1 METIKGLKAMV
12 LAAGVGSRLD
22 PLTRSTPK
30 PLVPLANR
38 PVMEHILALLKRHN
52 INDIVSNVHHLPEQ
66 VPAYF
71 GDGSNLDMNLTY
83 KHEQILSGDAGGVR
97 SCRKFLQDGTFLV
110 IMGDL
115 ITDADIS
122 YVVEQHKSKG
132 AIATIALQK
141 VADVRHF
148 GVAVTDA
155 DSFIKGFQEK
165 PSPEEAISD
174 LASTGIYVLEP
185 EVFDHM
191 PADGQYGFGRQLF
204 PSLVEKGLPVLG
216 VQVFGYWSDIGTMEN
231 YKLSSFDALKGLI
244 DIELPGQKTQH
255 GWYDSGASVASDCN
269 IDARVLIG
277 KNSRL
282 DPGVTLKGH
291 VIIGDN
297 CHIKSGVV
305 IEDSIIWAGTTVG
318 ANAILIDS
326 VLGNNVEV
334 ADRCVMTGEVT
345 TEPVKLKPVEKTAD
359 LASANVLLSQLQQ
372 PVGAR

>member
-1 METIKGLKAMV
+1 MV

-22 PLTRSTPK
+22 PLTRLTPK

-38 PVMEHILALLKRHN
+38 PVMEHILALLRRHN
-52 INDIVSNVHHLPEQ
+52 ITDIVSNVHHLPEQ
-66 VPAYF
+66 VPTYF
-71 GDGSNLDMNLTY
+71 ADGARLGMNLTY
-83 KHEQILSGDAGGVR
+83 KHEKTLSGDAGGVR
-97 SCRKFLQDGTFLV
+97 SCRSILQDGTFLV

-122 YVVEQHKSKG
+122 YVVEQHKTKG

-148 GVAVTDA
+148 GVAVTDS

-191 PADGQYGFGRQLF
+191 PIDGSYGFGRQLF

-231 YKLSSFDALKGLI
+231 YRTSSFDALKGLI
-244 DIELPGQKTQH
+244 DIEIPGRETSQ
-255 GWYDSGASVASDCN
+255 GWFDTGSSVAANCE
-269 IDARVLIG
+269 IDGRVVLG
-277 KNSRL
+277 KNSRV
-282 DPGVTLKGH
+282 DSGVSLRGN

-297 CHIKSGVV
+297 CHIKSGAVLENTIMWSGV
-305 IEDSIIWAGTTVG
+305 TVG
-318 ANAILIDS
+318 VNSILIDS
-326 VLGNNVEV
+326 ILGDNVDV
-334 ADRCVMTGEVT
+334 ADQTVLTGEVT
-345 TEPVKLKPVEKTAD
+345 TDSIRPLV
-359 LASANVLLSQLQQ
+359 ASQLSRERMVLPQLQQ
-372 PVGAR
+372 SIALR

>member
-1 METIKGLKAMV
+1 METFNGLKAMV

-22 PLTRSTPK
+22 PLTRLTPK

-52 INDIVSNVHHLPEQ
+52 ITTIVSNVHHLPDR

-71 GDGSNLDMNLTY
+71 GDGANRGMSLTY
-83 KHEQILSGDAGGVR
+83 KHESTLSGDAGGVR
-97 SCRKFLQDGTFLV
+97 SCRSFLEGGTFLV

-122 YVVEQHKSKG
+122 YVVEQHKAKG

-148 GVAVTDA
+148 GVAVTDS

-191 PADGQYGFGRQLF
+191 PAEGQYGFGRQLF
-204 PSLVEKGLPVLG
+204 PSLVAKGLPVLG

-231 YKLSSFDALKGLI
+231 YKTSSFDALKGLI
-244 DIELPGQKTQH
+244 DMELPGQLTKQ
-255 GWYDSGASVASDCN
+255 GWLEEGASISAGCDVEGLVMLGKNSRVDSGAS
-269 IDARVLIG
+269 
-277 KNSRL
+277 
-282 DPGVTLKGH
+282 LKGH

-297 CHIKSGVV
+297 CHVKSGAV
-305 IEDSIIWAGTTVG
+305 IENSIIWSGVTIG
-318 ANAILIDS
+318 ANSILIDS
-326 VLGNNVEV
+326 ILGNDVDI
-334 ADRCVMTGEVT
+334 ADQTVLIGEVT
-345 TEPVKLKPVEKTAD
+345 NDSVAPLVIPKVSQENLIGQHMQRPVVF
-359 LASANVLLSQLQQ
+359 
-372 PVGAR
+372 R

>member
-1 METIKGLKAMV
+1 METFSGLKAMV

-22 PLTRSTPK
+22 PLTRLTPK

-38 PVMEHILALLKRHN
+38 PVMEHILSLLKRHN
-52 INDIVSNVHHLPEQ
+52 ITEIVSNVHHLPEQ

-71 GDGSNLDMNLTY
+71 GDGASLGMSLTY
-83 KHEQILSGDAGGVR
+83 RHESILSGDAGGVR

-122 YVVEQHKSKG
+122 YVIEQHKVKG

-148 GVAVTDA
+148 GVAVTDS

-185 EVFDHM
+185 EVFEHM
-191 PADGQYGFGRQLF
+191 PAEGQYGFGRQLF
-204 PSLVEKGLPVLG
+204 PSLVAKGLPVLG

-231 YKLSSFDALKGLI
+231 YKSSSFDALKGLI
-244 DIELPGQKTQH
+244 DMDLPGQLTKQ
-255 GWYDSGASVASDCN
+255 GWLEEGASISSDCDVDGMVMLGKNSRVDSGAS
-269 IDARVLIG
+269 
-277 KNSRL
+277 
-282 DPGVTLKGH
+282 LKGH
-291 VIIGDN
+291 VIVGDN
-297 CHIKSGVV
+297 CQIKSGAVV
-305 IEDSIIWAGTTVG
+305 ENSILWSGTTIG
-318 ANAILIDS
+318 ANAVLIDS
-326 VLGNNVEV
+326 ILGHNVDVAEQSVLI
-334 ADRCVMTGEVT
+334 GEVT
-345 TEPVKLKPVEKTAD
+345 TDSVKPLVLPKVEENHVGHFAQRPVAF
-359 LASANVLLSQLQQ
+359 SLS
-372 PVGAR
+372 